1 MSEGIDVK
9 FISPAMFTSDCPTRK
24 RRYDVTKVGG
34 AYRCKMDRCI
44 KCMSMVLRTGWKKT
58 EHFYSSFESQISS
71 FGQIVFNLFE
81 LNLFKM
87 EAYILGHTV

>member
-44 KCMSMVLRTGWKKT
+44 NAVAGGELRGFRKAQLI
-58 EHFYSSFESQISS
+58 HVQCNI
-71 FGQIVFNLFE
+71 
-81 LNLFKM
+81 
-87 EAYILGHTV
+87 

>member
-1 MSEGIDVK
+1 MPVYGS
-9 FISPAMFTSDCPTRK
+9 T
-24 RRYDVTKVGG
+24 
-34 AYRCKMDRCI
+34 YRI
-44 KCMSMVLRTGWKKT
+44 KKKT
-58 EHFYSSFESQISS
+58 EQFYSLFESQKSS

>member
-1 MSEGIDVK
+1 
-9 FISPAMFTSDCPTRK
+9 
-24 RRYDVTKVGG
+24 
-34 AYRCKMDRCI
+34 
-44 KCMSMVLRTGWKKT
+44 MSMVLRTGWKKT